1 MNNKTKIS
9 QILPIL
15 LMGSL
20 FVIVDLLAFI
30 VAGPFKTA
38 GAVAFEDPSDPFNIL
53 YFFLIMIVFTGV
65 MLFIIKFWK
74 KQVIKIIYLVAI
86 AILSVYV
93 FYPLFLIFISDYQ
106 ISFFLSIIGALFLLI
121 ALIKRP
127 EWYVLNTIA
136 IFTSVGVIAMLGI
149 SLCVPITI
157 ILLILMAVYDA
168 IAVYKTKHMIDMAD
182 SFISLRLPVMFVI
195 PKKREYSL
203 LIETES
209 LKEKLE
215 NKGERQAFFLGV
227 GDVVF
232 PGILAVS
239 AFHTLPAFN
248 LLMGLSVLAGTLI
261 GFIALMTLVIKGK
274 PQPGLPLLC
283 SGAILGYIITGFL
296 LFGTIPL

>member
-136 IFTSVGVIAMLGI
+136 IFTSVGVIAMIGI

>member
-136 IFTSVGVIAMLGI
+136 IFTSVGVIAMIGI

-209 LKEKLE
+209 LKEELE

>member
-20 FVIVDLLAFI
+20 FVIVDLLAFV

-38 GAVAFEDPSDPFNIL
+38 GAVAFEDPSDPLNIL

-65 MLFIIKFWK
+65 MLLIIKFWK

-149 SLCVPITI
+149 SLCIPITI
-157 ILLILMAVYDA
+157 ILLILMAIYDA

-203 LIETES
+203 LTETES
-209 LKEKLE
+209 LKEKLK

-283 SGAILGYIITGFL
+283 SGAILGYIIAGFL